1 MPGSGQL
8 AVVCFGRCC
17 AIRKEDVDKRRDQR
31 TRPDRL
37 FDDCGEA
44 RLFARQTA
52 LRADIR
58 GHRNDRRKC
67 IRASPI
73 ANGLED
79 LVAGGPGGGGT
90 SHGRSSETMPD
101 TNLMRELEDVEELE
115 GEVDADLGGE
125 DVVGDEEAKLVKS

>member
-58 GHRNDRRKC
+58 GHRNDRREC

-79 LVAGGPGGGGT
+79 LVAGGPRQVNICQDGLIRVGRGAVDCVFGGL
-90 SHGRSSETMPD
+90 D
-101 TNLMRELEDVEELE
+101 
-115 GEVDADLGGE
+115 
-125 DVVGDEEAKLVKS
+125 